1 MDYLLQCVSCDYS
14 SMLDL
19 TEGIHGAFAQRH
31 GLTYV
36 AKRGRVMEECPSIF
50 DAIPFTLSYLQK
62 PDAGLVIWL
71 DADTLIVK
79 DSDPHDVLGNHLVG
93 MSRHRG
99 PPAEHY
105 NAGVMF
111 LKACEATIA
120 LFQRV
125 VDNGPGVWP
134 WYQED
139 FINKYLNEPQWAG
152 KILTLPNEWNSTVV
166 LGHPEQ
172 CIIRAWHGYPGGAAG
187 RVKQMELA
195 IAKL

>member
-1 MDYLLQCVSCDYS
+1 MDYLLQCVSLEYS
-14 SMLDL
+14 PMLDL
-19 TEGIHGAFAQRH
+19 TEDIHRDFAKRH
-31 GLTYV
+31 NLTYV
-36 AKRGRVMEECPSIF
+36 SKRGRVMEEYPAIF
-50 DAIPFTLSYLQK
+50 DAIPFTLSYLKK

-71 DADTLIVK
+71 DSDTLVVK
-79 DSDPHDVLGNHLVG
+79 DSDPHAVLGNHLVG

-111 LKACEATIA
+111 LKACEEVIA

-125 VDNGPGVWP
+125 VDNGPGVYP

-139 FINKYLNEPQWAG
+139 FINKYLNEPQWDG
-152 KILTLPNEWNSTVV
+152 KILTLSHEWNSTVI
-166 LGHPEQ
+166 LGHPEK
-172 CIIRAWHGYPGGAAG
+172 CFIRAWHGYPGGLQE
-187 RVKQMELA
+187 RIRQMKLS